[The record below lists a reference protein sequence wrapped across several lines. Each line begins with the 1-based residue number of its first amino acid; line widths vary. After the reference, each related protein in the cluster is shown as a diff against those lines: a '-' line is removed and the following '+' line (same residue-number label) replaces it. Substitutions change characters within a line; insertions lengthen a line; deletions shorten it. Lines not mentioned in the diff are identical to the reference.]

1 MTSVTCHL
9 ISAPGLR
16 PAFWLPGGRYLGM
29 FTVSQKQTASASA
42 EARILVEIMP
52 RLSLEPLLSVH
63 NVCKNKEE

>member
-1 MTSVTCHL
+1 M
-9 ISAPGLR
+9 
-16 PAFWLPGGRYLGM
+16 GM

-52 RLSLEPLLSVH
+52 RLSLEPLVSVH